1 MRYIQVFSDD
11 NVSSNT
17 CPQPPK
23 PVCEGQ
29 YSMFGQTIA
38 MDDHII
44 RSLESQGLRRLYPR
58 EYDHKREL
66 KKMNASIL
74 VNFLDILDVL
84 VRCPDTNK
92 REDKTHDIQLL
103 FITMHHLINELRP
116 HQARE
121 SIRVLMQSQ
130 KRQRFETTAR
140 LDKQIER
147 VRDLMNTAVNS
158 ISEDTLMDTLDVKPN
173 MSDLNALTK
182 TSGLTNGA
190 DSSGI
195 SVDNTYEKDALMC
208 DFVEELALQ

>member
-1 MRYIQVFSDD
+1 
-11 NVSSNT
+11 
-17 CPQPPK
+17 
-23 PVCEGQ
+23 
-29 YSMFGQTIA
+29 
-38 MDDHII
+38 
-44 RSLESQGLRRLYPR
+44 
-58 EYDHKREL
+58 
-66 KKMNASIL
+66 
-74 VNFLDILDVL
+74 
-84 VRCPDTNK
+84 
-92 REDKTHDIQLL
+92 
-103 FITMHHLINELRP
+103 
-116 HQARE
+116 
-121 SIRVLMQSQ
+121 MQSQ